1 MRSARTSPNYL
12 GSEKYFCAMKSKM
25 GSLALL
31 PVLLSTLVA
40 CSSKSED
47 TGDSESGG
55 GYIGCVLELTE
66 ARRSGIISAT
76 DQEIQE
82 ECRSQLLP

>member
-1 MRSARTSPNYL
+1 MKTKLQLLFISTIIL
-12 GSEKYFCAMKSKM
+12 GSLVGCGSKDES
-25 GSLALL
+25 GS
-31 PVLLSTLVA
+31 
-40 CSSKSED
+40 D
-47 TGDSESGG
+47 DSSGG